1 MTFFLKGHFTCFK
14 TIVNRFQPT
23 GLSRFFLYLYVFF
36 DETLLPVFYANREP
50 FGKMLTLIDF
60 AYEKK
65 KKENYYC
72 YWRSI
77 CQIMIR
83 IKNFYQ

>member
-23 GLSRFFLYLYVFF
+23 GLSSFLYLYVFF
-36 DETLLPVFYANREP
+36 DVTLLPVFYANREP

-60 AYEKK
+60 AFEKK
-65 KKENYYC
+65 KKRKLLLLLEKHLSNNDYD
-72 YWRSI
+72 
-77 CQIMIR
+77 
-83 IKNFYQ
+83 

>member
-1 MTFFLKGHFTCFK
+1 MRRKCKQTKQFK
-14 TIVNRFQPT
+14 TYEIIIIISIIMLHIKLDN
-23 GLSRFFLYLYVFF
+23 VFF
-36 DETLLPVFYANREP
+36 DVTLLPVFYANREP

-60 AYEKK
+60 AFEKK

-77 CQIMIR
+77 CQIMIM

>member
-1 MTFFLKGHFTCFK
+1 MIMIITK
-14 TIVNRFQPT
+14 PT
-23 GLSRFFLYLYVFF
+23 MMVIYLYVFF
-36 DETLLPVFYANREP
+36 DVTLLPVFYANREP

-60 AYEKK
+60 AFEKT

-77 CQIMIR
+77 CQII
-83 IKNFYQ
+83 ITTSKFSNVIGHQQA

>member
-1 MTFFLKGHFTCFK
+1 M
-14 TIVNRFQPT
+14 
-23 GLSRFFLYLYVFF
+23 
-36 DETLLPVFYANREP
+36 TLLPVFYANREP

-60 AYEKK
+60 AFEK

-77 CQIMIR
+77 CQMMIM
-83 IKNFYQ
+83 IKNFYQQFLHFLLVFILVNGVGLIFLNSFW

>member
-1 MTFFLKGHFTCFK
+1 MIMIIIIIII
-14 TIVNRFQPT
+14 IVIIIIM
-23 GLSRFFLYLYVFF
+23 
-36 DETLLPVFYANREP
+36 LLLILFYANREP

-60 AYEKK
+60 AFEKK

-77 CQIMIR
+77 CQIMIM
-83 IKNFYQ
+83 IKKFYQ